1 MTDFDALLA
10 AGAPCLTDDGINLT
24 SAGLCRRAMVEAAK
38 RDVILSFHEEE
49 PSLVPSPG
57 VNYGSEAAKK
67 FGVPGAMA
75 AAETSMIARDIALAL
90 DTGARVLF
98 QHVSSGQSAALIRAG
113 KALGAKIYAEVT
125 PHHLS
130 LTEDDVP
137 AHGTCARMNPPLRRE
152 ADRQALIEALADG
165 TIDMIATDHAPHT
178 AEEKARDFAKAP
190 SGITGLETA
199 FSVCNTYL
207 VKTGRLTRMQLLE
220 KMSRNPA
227 EVYGLT
233 GRAVREGNYARLVL
247 LDWDSEKNVG
257 IITHVISLLNDHES
271 VMLVNQ
277 NAELQSKY
285 GGIGEA
291 SIAMFREDRALFWIE
306 MIYASAQQRDM
317 NSDFGFL
324 PMPKYDDRQESY
336 MSYMHMG
343 WSTTSAVPVTNDD
356 HDLTGRLLEDM
367 AWKSSETVRP
377 AYYDRTLQGKISRDD
392 DSGEMLDIIYSGL
405 NIDPSII
412 MAASLPIDA
421 KMRGFLIDG
430 KDSFISEIAANK
442 EKCVGLIE
450 KINTTVEEVLQTQG
464 KLAGSP
470 RVR

>member
-1 MTDFDALLA
+1 MLLIQNGRVLDPWTGTDAQLDVLIGNDGVIAKIAEKIDAPADCRVFDAAGLTVSPGFVDGHVHFRDPGQTQKEDVLTGAAAAAAGGYATVICMANTVPTCDTPEIIHYVTDKAKDCPVQVLQAGAVTKGLKGEKMTDFDALLA

-75 AAETSMIARDIALAL
+75 AAETSMIARDIALSL

-152 ADRQALIEALADG
+152 ADRQALIAALADG

-207 VKTGRLTRMQLLE
+207 VKTGRLTRCSF
-220 KMSRNPA
+220 SR
-227 EVYGLT
+227 
-233 GRAVREGNYARLVL
+233 
-247 LDWDSEKNVG
+247 K
-257 IITHVISLLNDHES
+257 
-271 VMLVNQ
+271 
-277 NAELQSKY
+277 
-285 GGIGEA
+285 
-291 SIAMFREDRALFWIE
+291 
-306 MIYASAQQRDM
+306 
-317 NSDFGFL
+317 
-324 PMPKYDDRQESY
+324 
-336 MSYMHMG
+336 
-343 WSTTSAVPVTNDD
+343 
-356 HDLTGRLLEDM
+356 
-367 AWKSSETVRP
+367 
-377 AYYDRTLQGKISRDD
+377 
-392 DSGEMLDIIYSGL
+392 
-405 NIDPSII
+405 
-412 MAASLPIDA
+412 
-421 KMRGFLIDG
+421 
-430 KDSFISEIAANK
+430 
-442 EKCVGLIE
+442 
-450 KINTTVEEVLQTQG
+450 
-464 KLAGSP
+464 
-470 RVR
+470 